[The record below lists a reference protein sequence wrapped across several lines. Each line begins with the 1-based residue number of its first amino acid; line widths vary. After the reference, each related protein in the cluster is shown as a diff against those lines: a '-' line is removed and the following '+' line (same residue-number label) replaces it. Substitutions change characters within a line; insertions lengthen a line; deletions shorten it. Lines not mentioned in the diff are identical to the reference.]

1 MKTSTMLLVA
11 AMAVAA
17 DAGIAQSVQVAP
29 APARSEPLRPVETA
43 DIASLRAAAARN
55 EAWAQYDL
63 GKALACGQGVTRNR
77 AEAAAWFSR
86 AAEQGHA
93 QAQSVLGWMY
103 MTGSG
108 VRRDDAL
115 ALKWLRSAA
124 EQGNTSAQNN
134 LGIVHAQ
141 GRGVPVDSAEAEK
154 WFRKA
159 AEQGAADAA
168 RNLDVLLKGK
178 VRTVRPSAEP
188 PLYSS

>member
-1 MKTSTMLLVA
+1 MKVSMVLLAA
-11 AMAVAA
+11 AMALFA
-17 DAGIAQSVQVAP
+17 DGGIAQSVQSGV
-29 APARSEPLRPVETA
+29 PARPEPLRTAETA
-43 DIASLRAAAARN
+43 DIAALRAAAARN

-86 AAEQGHA
+86 AAAQGHA

-108 VRRDDAL
+108 VQRDDAL

-134 LGIVHAQ
+134 LGIVHVQ
-141 GRGVPVDSAEAEK
+141 GRGVPVDKVEAEK

-159 AEQGAADAA
+159 ADQGAADAA
-168 RNLDVLLKGK
+168 RNLDILLKGK
-178 VRTVRPSAEP
+178 VRTVRPSADP